1 MDNSSTNDELRTR
14 PRHPISL
21 WQSVRFAAAG
31 IAYALRTQR
40 NARIQ
45 LALGAVALGMAA
57 VLRIPLEHWA
67 VLVLTIGLVMA
78 AEMANTFVEALV
90 DLVSPEYHD
99 RAKVAKDVAA
109 GSVLVVSIT
118 AAIVGVILLGPPL
131 WRLVVG

>member
-1 MDNSSTNDELRTR
+1 MADPSANDEPRTR
-14 PRHPISL
+14 PEHPISL
-21 WQSVRFAAAG
+21 AQSFRFAAAG
-31 IAYALRTQR
+31 IVYALRTQR

-45 LALGAVALGMAA
+45 LALGAAALVMAA

-90 DLVSPEYHD
+90 DLVSPDYHD
-99 RAKVAKDVAA
+99 SAKIAKDVAA

-118 AAIVGVILLGPPL
+118 AAVVGLIVLGPPL
-131 WRLVVG
+131 WHFVFG